1 MDPLT
6 QGVLGVTA
14 SQVVSTRKEKMIA
27 AFLGFFSGMAADLD
41 VFISSQTDPLL
52 ELEYHRHFTH
62 ALIFIPVG
70 GLICATIFYWI
81 IPRLKKKLTYAR
93 TYLFCTAGYATHA
106 VLDSCTTYGTQ
117 LFWPF
122 SDMRV
127 AWNTVSVIDPLYTLP
142 LILLLCFA
150 VFMRSQKFAIA
161 AMVYAFAYIGFGFVQ
176 NHRAEI
182 LAYELAE
189 SRGHTAI
196 NLGVKP
202 SMANLIT
209 WKSVY
214 EYQGRY
220 YVDAIRILKS
230 HRIIEGS
237 STEKL
242 DLIKHFPWLD
252 PNSQQAKDIERFRWF
267 SNNHI
272 AIDPENSNRI
282 IDIRYSLLPNQMT
295 GMWGITLDP
304 NASPDQHIVYTT
316 TRPNSQNVPA
326 RLGELWEMLK
336 P

>member
-1 MDPLT
+1 MDPFT

-14 SQVVSTRKEKMIA
+14 SQVVSTRKEKLVA

-41 VFISSQTDPLL
+41 VLIRSSTDPLL
-52 ELEYHRHFTH
+52 EIEYHRHFTH
-62 ALIFIPVG
+62 ALIFIPIG
-70 GLICATIFYWI
+70 ALICATIFYWL
-81 IPRLKKKLTYAR
+81 IPRFRRKLSFAR
-93 TYLFCTAGYATHA
+93 VYLFCFAGYATHA

-122 SDMRV
+122 SNMRV

-142 LILLLCFA
+142 LVVLLCFA
-150 VFMRSQKFAIA
+150 VFKRSHKVAIVA
-161 AMVYAFAYIGFGFVQ
+161 AAYAFAYIGFGFFQ
-176 NHRAEI
+176 NNRAEA
-182 LAYELAE
+182 LAYELAH
-189 SRGHTAI
+189 SRGHTPI

-214 EYQGRY
+214 EFKDRY
-220 YVDAIRILKS
+220 YVDAIRVLKS

-242 DLIKHFPWLD
+242 ELAKHFPWLD
-252 PNSQQAKDIERFRWF
+252 STTQQAKDVERFRWF

-272 AIDPENSNRI
+272 GIDPENNMRI

-295 GMWGITLDP
+295 GMWGIILDP
-304 NASPDQHIVYTT
+304 DAEPDAHIVWTNTRATT
-316 TRPNSQNVPA
+316 QNVPEK
-326 RLGELWEMLK
+326 LGELWEMLK